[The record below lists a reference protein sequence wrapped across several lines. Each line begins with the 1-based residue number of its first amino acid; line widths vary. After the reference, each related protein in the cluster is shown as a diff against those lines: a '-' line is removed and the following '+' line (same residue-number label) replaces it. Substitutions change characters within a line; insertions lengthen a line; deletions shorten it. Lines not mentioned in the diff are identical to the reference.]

1 MEEAHGLRYTQ
12 FVGKIEHARGDT
24 LLSPRSGRAPVVFE
38 KASVTILASRR
49 KASLILQIR

>member
-1 MEEAHGLRYTQ
+1 VEKADGLRYTQ
-12 FVGKIEHARGDT
+12 FVGKTEHARGDT

-38 KASVTILASRR
+38 KASVAILASRR